1 MHHLLL
7 KGIEY
12 AEKKKEPYS
21 IYRCLTSKVF
31 EYRIYTNVYDEIKAG
46 FMPNIDI
53 KSIDIHKA
61 IHYAAWGGHRWLV
74 NNFYYTVKT
83 TDRFW
88 YYIEGACK
96 GGHTDLVEYFIHKAF
111 QHRVNQEFMERYTED
126 DVVRSSLDMIET
138 EWRNNTVEN
147 KLDNVEDKTQQSG
160 CLAPG
165 GRYPPDKTHAT
176 PTELICLSDTYLEA
190 PQPRVLMSFYHEMLS
205 ALYISNDYRIIPYM
219 KFIEEL
225 IAQYRQSL
233 ITRSIMETN
242 NEDHENVPEIY
253 YSNKKFYQLNAKM
266 GDLEWVKFNL
276 EEANED
282 FQQAVMTGAVIG
294 GHIEMIEYIQNNT
307 NLRLVD
313 FAKYI
318 AHSVDYKK
326 LIRYLTPLHN
336 DIWEIILIESADV
349 SMDQF
354 KEVLSMHFMDI
365 NSINHVIRQLIDNDQ
380 MKYAIYLIDTYD
392 MATEIANAESYI
404 FRAVTRNVTSINK
417 YDKHNYKLFKY
428 LLEKNNSS
436 ASRILAEG
444 IMSNSYHIVQLALS
458 HKLNWYEVK
467 KQILDIKMIL
477 YVGQKEY
484 DRCMKYIDKMIAKQ
498 ESTASSI

>member
-1 MHHLLL
+1 MHHVLL

-12 AEKKKEPYS
+12 AEKKKELYS

-46 FMPNIDI
+46 FMPNVDI

-61 IHYAAWGGHRWLV
+61 IHYAAWSGHRWLV

-126 DVVRSSLDMIET
+126 NVVRSSLDMIET

-147 KLDNVEDKTQQSG
+147 KLDNVEDKTQG
-160 CLAPG
+160 TE
-165 GRYPPDKTHAT
+165 DKTHAT
-176 PTELICLSDTYLEA
+176 PTELICLSNTYLEA

-205 ALYISNDYRIIPYM
+205 ALYISNDYRMIPYM

-253 YSNKKFYQLNAKM
+253 YSNKKFYQLNAKI
-266 GDLEWVKFNL
+266 GDIEWVKFNL

-318 AHSVDYKK
+318 AHSVNYKK
-326 LIRYLTPLHN
+326 LISYMTPLQN
-336 DIWEIILIESADV
+336 DTWEVILIESADV
-349 SMDQF
+349 SMEQF
-354 KEVLSMHFMDI
+354 KEVLSMHFLDI
-365 NSINHVIRQLIDNDQ
+365 NSLNYVIRQLIDHDLV
-380 MKYAIYLIDTYD
+380 KYAIYLIDTYD
-392 MATEIANAESYI
+392 MAKELANSESYI
-404 FRAVTRNVTSINK
+404 FRAVARNVTSMNK
-417 YDKHNYKLFKY
+417 YDKHNYKLFRY
-428 LLEKNNSS
+428 LLEKNNSL
-436 ASRILAEG
+436 ASRIFAEAV
-444 IMSNSYHIVQLALS
+444 MSNSYQIIQLTLS
-458 HKLNWYEVK
+458 YKLNWYEVK
-467 KQILDIKMIL
+467 KQIIDIKMEQ
-477 YVGQKEY
+477 YVSPAEY
-484 DRCMKYIDKMIAKQ
+484 NQCMLYIDKMITRQKS
-498 ESTASSI
+498 ST